1 MDIKDTKIE
10 QQTDEEMLTDLEERT
25 EKLRE
30 FNNDVEKKY
39 GPIAEKCLSL
49 DESEIAGPEEDV
61 TEQAVLEADIDTQL
75 NEAIIALA
83 TDEDT
88 IEE

>member
-1 MDIKDTKIE
+1 MDTKDIKIE
-10 QQTDEEMLTDLEERT
+10 HQTDEEMLTDLAERT

-30 FNNDVEKKY
+30 FNDDVEKKY

-61 TEQAVLEADIDTQL
+61 TEQTDLEGQLDTQL

-83 TDEDT
+83 TDEDAT
-88 IEE
+88 EE